1 MSAKDE
7 NVSDYAAFRADN
19 KLIFYCPQ
27 MSAKYIV
34 RNVCIHY
41 NFIINSLRRKHPFT
55 YTPEKGIELTSKGQ
69 QMVDCLRNVYK
80 IKSDK

>member
-27 MSAKYIV
+27 MSAKYVV
-34 RNVCIHY
+34 RNVYIHC
-41 NFIINSLRRKHPFT
+41 NHICHKFVEEKTSLHLYPRKG
-55 YTPEKGIELTSKGQ
+55 Y
-69 QMVDCLRNVYK
+69 
-80 IKSDK
+80 

>member
-27 MSAKYIV
+27 SISSGTFV
-34 RNVCIHY
+34 SII
-41 NFIINSLRRKHPFT
+41 FIINSLRRKHPFT